1 MKHVKKVTI
10 AKVTVAKATTFDDIA
25 DWFNDLFNGH
35 HTTKISW

>member
-10 AKVTVAKATTFDDIA
+10 KKVTVAKANVFQDIGN
-25 DWFNDLFNGH
+25 WFNDLGGH